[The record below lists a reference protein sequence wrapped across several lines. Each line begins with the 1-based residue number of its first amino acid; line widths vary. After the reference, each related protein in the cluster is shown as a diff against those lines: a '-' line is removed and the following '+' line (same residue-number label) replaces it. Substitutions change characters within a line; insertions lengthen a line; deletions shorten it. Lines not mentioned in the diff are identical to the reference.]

1 MKIPHLIPLLFLT
14 ACSNA
19 PKLALRPQSPPSLA
33 DASTIRYP
41 EVIHAYHLGRY
52 ADGNNDALMHEQH
65 TVYRVEEN
73 SRWDFHPGGVGGN
86 VFPPVPTP
94 RDAAFNPVPV
104 NDEILAEVNSQRF
117 ATAQIMGQSRTLAAS
132 LAQFQNALAQTRT
145 NWQQTAALRATVSDF
160 QQRLAAL
167 EAAQKNSL
175 PTISTTN
182 EPLDSFRP

>member
-1 MKIPHLIPLLFLT
+1 MKIFHLIPLIFLT
-14 ACSNA
+14 ACSTA

-73 SRWDFHPGGVGGN
+73 SRWDFHPGNVGGN
-86 VFPPVPTP
+86 VFPPVPTL
-94 RDAAFNPVPV
+94 RDAAFNPGQV

-132 LAQFQNALAQTRT
+132 LALFQNALAQTRT